1 MLTDPDEVRAT
12 VTGVIAVFTDPDA
25 VVEEGVSAEGVI
37 MVEGAVAAAPDPAA
51 FVATAE
57 TEYSVPG
64 VSPVTEISD
73 PIAEAA
79 GEVVPIAPETT
90 GATVTVYESI
100 AAPPLSVAPASVI
113 AAEVAVDAT
122 AETDA
127 GAPGALGVTPKV
139 KVVVPVEVAPPATVV
154 VAVIV

>member
-1 MLTDPDEVRAT
+1 VLTDPDEVRAT

-37 MVEGAVAAAPDPAA
+37 MVEGAVVAAPEPAA
-51 FVATAE
+51 LVATAE

-64 VSPVTEISD
+64 VSPVTEIGD

-100 AAPPLSVAPASVI
+100 AAPPLSVAALSVT
-113 AAEVAVDAT
+113 AADVAVEAA

-127 GAPGALGVTPKV
+127 GAPGTFAETPSV
-139 KVVVPVEVAPPATVV
+139 SVAVPVATAPPATVV

>member
-1 MLTDPDEVRAT
+1 VLREPDEVKAI
-12 VTGVIAVFTDPDA
+12 VTGVIAVFTEPEA
-25 VVEEGVSAEGVI
+25 VVVEGVSAEGVI
-37 MVEGAVAAAPDPAA
+37 MVEGAVVAAPEPAA

-64 VSPVTEISD
+64 VNPVTEIVE

-100 AAPPLSVAPASVI
+100 AAPPLSVAAPRVI
-113 AAEVAVDAT
+113 AAEVDVAAT

-127 GAPGALGVTPKV
+127 GAPGALAVTPKV
-139 KVVVPVEVAPPATVV
+139 KVAVPVAVAPPATVV